1 MLTARRMH
9 AVGLQDFSI
18 VRRMIDEHMAGTY
31 DRELELWTLL
41 VLGMWADAHSRREVR
56 TPARWSVQ
64 LV

>member
-1 MLTARRMH
+1 
-9 AVGLQDFSI
+9 
-18 VRRMIDEHMAGTY
+18 MAGTY